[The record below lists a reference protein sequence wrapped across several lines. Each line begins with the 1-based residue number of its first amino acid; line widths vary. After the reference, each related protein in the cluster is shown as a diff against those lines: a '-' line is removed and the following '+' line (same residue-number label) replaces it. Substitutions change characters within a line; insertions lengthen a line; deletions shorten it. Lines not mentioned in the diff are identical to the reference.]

1 MADESILVHSF
12 MKNALEEIRVSV
24 STYKGKKYVDLRVY
38 YQDDNGEY
46 KPSKKGIAISPELL
60 PELENAIG
68 KLKEIIEAQS
78 KD

>member
-12 MKNALEEIRVSV
+12 MKNALEEVRVSV
-24 STYKGKKYVDLRVY
+24 STFKGKKYVDFRVY
-38 YQDDNGEY
+38 YQDDSGEY

-68 KLKEIIEAQS
+68 KLKKVIES
-78 KD
+78 PGED

>member
-46 KPSKKGIAISPELL
+46 KPSKKGIAVSPELL

-68 KLKEIIEAQS
+68 KLKEIIEDQG

>member
-12 MKNALEEIRVSV
+12 MKNALEEVRVSV

-68 KLKEIIEAQS
+68 KLKEIIES
-78 KD
+78 HE

>member
-12 MKNALEEIRVSV
+12 MKNALEEVRVSV

-68 KLKEIIEAQS
+68 KLKEIIESQE
-78 KD
+78 

>member
-60 PELENAIG
+60 PELENSIG

>member
-12 MKNALEEIRVSV
+12 MKNALEEVRVSV
-24 STYKGKKYVDLRVY
+24 STYKGKKYVDFRVY

-68 KLKEIIEAQS
+68 KLKESIESQDKS
-78 KD
+78 

>member
-12 MKNALEEIRVSV
+12 MKNALEEVRVSV
-24 STYKGKKYVDLRVY
+24 SAYKGKKYVDLRVY

-46 KPSKKGIAISPELL
+46 KPSKKGIAISPDLL

-68 KLKEIIEAQS
+68 KLKDIIESQN
-78 KD
+78 KE